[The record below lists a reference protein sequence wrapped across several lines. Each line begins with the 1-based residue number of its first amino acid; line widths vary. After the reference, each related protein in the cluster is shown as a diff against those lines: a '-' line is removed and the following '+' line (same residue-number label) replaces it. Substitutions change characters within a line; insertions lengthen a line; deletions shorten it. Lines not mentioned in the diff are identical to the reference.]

1 VVPVIPLVLLA
12 AVLHAVWNA
21 MVKSAEDRLSTMAV
35 IGLTSTLVCLP
46 IALLAPAPHGRALPF
61 LAGSVCVHGIYT
73 LLLIACYRN
82 SDFNQ
87 VYPVARGMAPPT
99 VAICAVLFVG
109 ERISGVQAIGLGVLT
124 AGMLT
129 LAAGRGRGSRRS
141 FGAAALTGLT
151 IAGYTVLDGVGV
163 RHSGSALGY
172 TGWLFVA
179 EGLIV
184 PIVWWARREG
194 SRSAVARVPAAL
206 WRRAALAG
214 VLSVLAYGL
223 VLYAQTKGAL
233 AVVAALRETSVIW
246 GALIGAAMFREQ
258 LPSRRVVAAALIAGG
273 AVILA
278 AG

>member
-1 VVPVIPLVLLA
+1 
-12 AVLHAVWNA
+12 
-21 MVKSAEDRLSTMAV
+21 M
-35 IGLTSTLVCLP
+35 
-46 IALLAPAPHGRALPF
+46 
-61 LAGSVCVHGIYT
+61 HGIYT
-73 LLLIACYRN
+73 LLLIACYRD

-99 VAICAVLFVG
+99 VAICAALFVG

-129 LAAGRGRGSRRS
+129 IAAGRGPGSRRS
-141 FGAAALTGLT
+141 FAAAALTGLT
-151 IAGYTVLDGVGV
+151 IAAYTVLDGVGV

-179 EGLIV
+179 EGADRADRV
-184 PIVWWARREG
+184 VGAARRVTRRG
-194 SRSAVARVPAAL
+194 GAASRRPCGAAPRWPA
-206 WRRAALAG
+206 

-223 VLYAQTKGAL
+223 VLYAQTQGAL
-233 AVVAALRETSVIW
+233 AVVAALRETSVVW
-246 GALIGAAMFREQ
+246 GAVIGAAMFREQ